1 MNSDESASPIDLLF
15 SKFQA
20 VDSLWKDIREHDP
33 TGAPSPSLPAS
44 LLTTPKARAPSSISS
59 RRHSSSYRDSRFSS
73 PRSSKDYETKD
84 SLLSPLL
91 SATPDTAATTESS
104 VVDGENCSTASP
116 MEPPSDP
123 HDAFR
128 RHDDISLNGTGNDE
142 GARPRTS
149 ASDGR
154 IDDDDD
160 DDDDD
165 AASPRSGRRRS
176 ENRDDGDDAEND
188 APVPP
193 WYTNPMQVSAMISN
207 FSTSYVSAFL
217 R

>member
-33 TGAPSPSLPAS
+33 TGAPSLPAS
-44 LLTTPKARAPSSISS
+44 LLTTPKARASSSSSISS
-59 RRHSSSYRDSRFSS
+59 RRHSSRYRDSRFSS

-91 SATPDTAATTESS
+91 SATPDTAATESS
-104 VVDGENCSTASP
+104 VDGENCSTASP

-123 HDAFR
+123 HD
-128 RHDDISLNGTGNDE
+128 DISLNGNGNDE

-154 IDDDDD
+154 IDE
-160 DDDDD
+160 DDD
-165 AASPRSGRRRS
+165 ATTPRSGRRRCTQS
-176 ENRDDGDDAEND
+176 SDDLDDDDDADND

-193 WYTNPMQVSAMISN
+193 WYSNPMQVSAMISN
-207 FSTSYVSAFL
+207 FSTSYVRAL
-217 R
+217 ALAVL